1 MDKQLYFQLFYMEK
15 VHMICI
21 KIFKKSGGVMRYP
34 EYRPRRM
41 RKNEKLRGL
50 IQETGLSIKHLVYPM
65 FVKEM
70 GEKKV
75 SIPSMPGVYQFSIE
89 GILKEIETVIDLS
102 IPAILLF
109 GIPAKKD
116 ERGTE
121 AFNEKGIIQEATR
134 RIKKLFGNDIIVIT
148 DVCMCEYTSHGHCGI
163 IKDGYVDN
171 DETLNVLADIALSHV
186 KAGADMVS
194 PSDMMDGRI
203 KKIRQSLD
211 INGFYNIPIMSY
223 AAKYASSMFSPFRDV
238 AESAPQFGDR
248 LAYQMDICNKR
259 EALREIALDI
269 EEGADI
275 IMVKPALFNLDIIAL
290 ARQNF
295 NHPIAA
301 YSVSGEYA
309 MIKHTAE
316 KGYIDY
322 KKAVIELTISI
333 KRAGAD
339 IIITYFAKDL
349 AKWIKE
355 HSL

>member
-1 MDKQLYFQLFYMEK
+1 
-15 VHMICI
+15 
-21 KIFKKSGGVMRYP
+21 MRYP

-41 RKNEKLRGL
+41 RKNERLRAL
-50 IQETGLSIKHLVYPM
+50 IQETELSVQHLIYPM

-70 GEKKV
+70 NEKRV
-75 SIPSMPGVYQFSIE
+75 SVPSMPGIYQFSME
-89 GILKEIETVIDLS
+89 GILKEIESVIDLS

-116 ERGTE
+116 EMGSE
-121 AFNEKGIIQEATR
+121 AYAEKGIVQETVR
-134 RIKKLFGNDIIVIT
+134 RIKKLFGEDILVIT

-163 IKDGYVDN
+163 IRDGDVEN
-171 DETLNVLADIALSHV
+171 DETLNLLAETALSHV
-186 KAGADMVS
+186 KAGSDMVA

-203 KKIRQSLD
+203 KKIRQMLD
-211 INGFYNIPIMSY
+211 INGYYHIPIMSY

-238 AESAPQFGDR
+238 AESTPQFGDR
-248 LAYQMDICNKR
+248 KSYQMDISNQR

-275 IMVKPALFNLDIIAL
+275 IMVKPALFYLDVIAL
-290 ARQNF
+290 ARQTF
-295 NHPIAA
+295 DHPIAA

-322 KKAVIELTISI
+322 KRAVIELTMSI

-349 AKWIKE
+349 ARWIKE
-355 HSL
+355 RSL